1 MGTAFLRNG
10 QVSSD
15 SVLQFTCRFL
25 TRLGAGIMDG
35 KNTEV
40 LGREA
45 PHVKCTTEGS
55 NVGVCAFRDLHEHAE
70 MTNTSFSWRWAE
82 AASGSATRLTKNSE
96 FTTSPLLQNPFSR
109 CSFSQANQS
118 PIHLTQLLTSRT
130 RDVCLEWTLPSYLL
144 HIGMQ
149 HALSASAI

>member
-15 SVLQFTCRFL
+15 SVLQVTCRFL

-45 PHVKCTTEGS
+45 PHIKCTAEGS
-55 NVGVCAFRDLHEHAE
+55 NGVRAFRDLHEHAE
-70 MTNTSFSWRWAE
+70 MTNTSFS
-82 AASGSATRLTKNSE
+82 
-96 FTTSPLLQNPFSR
+96 
-109 CSFSQANQS
+109 
-118 PIHLTQLLTSRT
+118 
-130 RDVCLEWTLPSYLL
+130 
-144 HIGMQ
+144 
-149 HALSASAI
+149 